1 MKTVT
6 STSLLSFSI
15 AVFGML
21 STTVAADNVP
31 NFSVERNC
39 RGVSGIVQTKEACIA
54 DEQSARDQLAQ
65 QWTQFQ
71 RSDTA
76 HCTAET
82 NSDGTPSYV
91 ELLTCLQLT
100 SDARKLPK
108 KDVDFGP
115 YPTIGR

>member
-1 MKTVT
+1 MNKVT
-6 STSLLSFSI
+6 LLLSLSF
-15 AVFGML
+15 AVFGTV
-21 STTVAADNVP
+21 STTAGADTVP

-39 RGVSGIVQTKEACIA
+39 HGVSGIVQTKEACLA
-54 DEQSARDQLAQ
+54 DEQAARDQLIQ

-71 RSDTA
+71 QSERS
-76 HCTAET
+76 HCVAET

-108 KDVDFGP
+108 KDLDFAP
-115 YPTIGR
+115 YPYVKQ